1 MEDRWHTESTLS
13 KMIDS
18 IDGGARHPEHVA
30 GQVKFLVCVDASPP
44 SKVAVHYACR
54 RAKNTNGRVALLHVV
69 QPVDFRQWSG
79 VEEMMREEL
88 REGAEAL
95 LNELAR
101 DVNAW
106 AGLMPELTVREGRIG
121 DEILGAV
128 DDDPSID
135 LLCVGSNPEEGKGKL
150 VSWLAGHLAGRLT
163 IPLVI
168 IPGTLSDEK
177 IINIT

>member
-1 MEDRWHTESTLS
+1 MSESSGT
-13 KMIDS
+13 
-18 IDGGARHPEHVA
+18 GAEGTGHVA
-30 GQVKFLVCVDASPP
+30 GRVKFLVCVDSSPP

-79 VEEMMREEL
+79 VEEMMREEQ
-88 REGAEAL
+88 REAAEAL
-95 LNELAR
+95 LHELAR

-106 AGLMPELTVREGRIG
+106 AGLMPELVVREGRIG
-121 DEILGAV
+121 DEILGAI
-128 DDDPSID
+128 DDDPLID
-135 LLCVGSNPEEGKGKL
+135 LLCVGSNPAEGRGKL
-150 VSWLAGHLAGRLT
+150 VSFLAGHLAGRLT

-168 IPGTLSDEK
+168 IPGTLTDEK